1 MVDGFSIPH
10 HVMTLYDVIQAN
22 RKDLQRFLGL
32 NDDNEMVS
40 AQIKTRREK
49 KLNLTKTFLPPGLHS
64 QCAQT
69 TEAGFSH
76 QGASDAIRYSFFETR
91 CSGEHLIIFHLPNNK
106 NWGER
111 RNQVQFCESG

>member
-1 MVDGFSIPH
+1 
-10 HVMTLYDVIQAN
+10 MTLYDVIQAN

-91 CSGEHLIIFHLPNNK
+91 CSGEHLIIFHLPNSK
-106 NWGER
+106 NGGGR
-111 RNQVQFCESG
+111 RNQARLGDQDAILSVIIK